1 MFESFKLAFNELYA
15 NKGRT
20 VLTALGI
27 SVGVMAVSLILSSGS
42 IAQQYITG
50 YLTKSIGKTTTV
62 TVNANFNSLADT
74 ATVNYPDLRYFE
86 SIKGKFPITSYS
98 PLAITGT
105 TTKNTLD
112 ENVNQSVKGAGSQ
125 YTEIAGNKN
134 LLNINGRFFNQTE
147 FDNAENVAVITKQFA
162 QEVKGKNTLLGDRL
176 TLGNLTFTVIGEYEG
191 ESSLTGGTKDIIIPT
206 TSLWNLRGNNNK
218 TIDQILYS
226 VETEEQ
232 LDFVSKQMLSEINN
246 YRSAT
251 FSGDA
256 SKKLSTNTS
265 KSAIETISGVL
276 IGFQLFLSLVAV
288 TSLVVGGIGVLNVM
302 LMAVAQRIKEIGI
315 RKAFGAKN
323 RDILILFLSESVT
336 LTALSGLF
344 GAMFAQYLVY
354 LGVTV
359 ANSINPDL
367 GLTSVYSWWSIYIA
381 FILSCVLGVIFG
393 IYPAYKAGKL
403 SVVDALRYD

>member
-147 FDNAENVAVITKQFA
+147 FDNAKNVAVITKQFA

>member
-125 YTEIAGNKN
+125 YTDIAGNKN